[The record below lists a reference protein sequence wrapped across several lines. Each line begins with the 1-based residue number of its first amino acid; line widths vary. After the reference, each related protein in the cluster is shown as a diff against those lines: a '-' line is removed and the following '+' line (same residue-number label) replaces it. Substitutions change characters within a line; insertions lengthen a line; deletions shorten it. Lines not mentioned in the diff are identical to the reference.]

1 VRVCHFPPGTSEW
14 NKIEHR
20 MFSFISLNWR
30 GKPLISHDV
39 VVNLI
44 GNTRTATGLS
54 IQAELDTA
62 KYPKGV
68 KVSDEDIGKLN
79 LTRHDS
85 HGEWNYS
92 IAPNCST
99 SLRTTPYLPLERLG
113 SAAGF
118 GRRQAFVAGLDCRQ
132 E

>member
-1 VRVCHFPPGTSEW
+1 
-14 NKIEHR
+14 

-30 GKPLISHDV
+30 GQPLISHEV

-44 GNTRTATGLS
+44 GSTRTSTGLT

-62 KYPKGV
+62 SYPKGV
-68 KVSDEDIGKLN
+68 KVSDKELSKLN
-79 LTRHDS
+79 LTRDEF

-99 SLRTTPYLPLERLG
+99 
-113 SAAGF
+113 
-118 GRRQAFVAGLDCRQ
+118 
-132 E
+132 